1 MRQLFAGKETNI
13 KLLNKDGTISL
24 FSFYNVPENQPIS
37 IHWNEKRIQYQKSPR
52 RHWYESY
59 SLRGGSITD
68 AHFLI
73 TLYNVD
79 LKYSDEKIN
88 VTLEKRKKKE

>member
-1 MRQLFAGKETNI
+1 MVQYLCFLFTRFLRINPSQFTGMRNV
-13 KLLNKDGTISL
+13 
-24 FSFYNVPENQPIS
+24 FSI
-37 IHWNEKRIQYQKSPR
+37 KSPR

-68 AHFLI
+68 AHFLV

-79 LKYSDEKIN
+79 LKYSDGKIN